1 MIRRMYGVV
10 TGAYVLVSLIV
21 ATLGGGLGVY
31 AGITYLVVVASGFII
46 CFTAVLIFDPVVSLA
61 GLITSATLTGFVSLL
76 VPLPIAGMG
85 TCAILAYIVR
95 TLSCLR
101 ENCMSL
107 RANIATVA
115 GLGGFLL
122 VLANYFLL

>member
-1 MIRRMYGVV
+1 
-10 TGAYVLVSLIV
+10 VLVSLIV
-21 ATLGGGLGVY
+21 AALGGGLGVY

-46 CFTAVLIFDPVVSLA
+46 CFTAVLISDPVVSLA

-85 TCAILAYIVR
+85 ICAILAYIVR
-95 TLSCLR
+95 TLSCFR